1 MTPRSGSQAVERA
14 IAVLACFDGG
24 DTELGLGSLAAR
36 TGLPVS
42 TTHRI
47 VQALVRGRMLE
58 RVPGGDGYRVGP
70 GLFSLAVPPLMRLGV
85 ERWAPDL
92 YALAAD
98 IDLAASLGVARS
110 GEVLSVFSARP
121 PSGGCDGQIPPAG
134 EGIDDSVMGRAILA
148 FGPARPRSP
157 ALAAELELVRRRGYA
172 AEVRNERSSVLALAL
187 AVPVFGSDRRPWGA
201 VGVQAG
207 RRRLT
212 DRAVGDVVSAMQL
225 AAARIGRRVP
235 PVSAENYSG

>member
-1 MTPRSGSQAVERA
+1 
-14 IAVLACFDGG
+14 
-24 DTELGLGSLAAR
+24 
-36 TGLPVS
+36 
-42 TTHRI
+42 
-47 VQALVRGRMLE
+47 
-58 RVPGGDGYRVGP
+58 
-70 GLFSLAVPPLMRLGV
+70 
-85 ERWAPDL
+85 
-92 YALAAD
+92 
-98 IDLAASLGVARS
+98 
-110 GEVLSVFSARP
+110 
-121 PSGGCDGQIPPAG
+121 
-134 EGIDDSVMGRAILA
+134 RAILA

-172 AEVRNERSSVLALAL
+172 VEVRNERSSVLAL

-212 DRAVGDVVSAMQL
+212 DRAVGDVVSAMQR

>member
-42 TTHRI
+42 TAHRI
-47 VQALVRGRMLE
+47 AQALVRGRMLE
-58 RVPGGDGYRVGP
+58 RVPGRDGYRVGP

-85 ERWAPDL
+85 DHWAPDL
-92 YALAAD
+92 YALAAE
-98 IDLAASLGVARS
+98 IDLTASLGVARG

-157 ALAAELELVRRRGYA
+157 ALSAELELVRRRGYA
-172 AEVRNERSSVLALAL
+172 VELRNERSSILAL
-187 AVPVFGSDRRPWGA
+187 AVPVFGTDRRPWGA
-201 VGVQAG
+201 VGVQG
-207 RRRLT
+207 GHRRLT
-212 DRAVGDVVSAMQL
+212 DRAVGDVVPAMQRS
-225 AAARIGRRVP
+225 AARIGRRVP
-235 PVSAENYSG
+235 RPASAENYSG

>member
-14 IAVLACFDGG
+14 IAVLACFGG
-24 DTELGLGSLAAR
+24 GEAEIGVSSLAVR

-42 TTHRI
+42 TAHRI
-47 VQALVRGRMLE
+47 AQALVRGRMLE
-58 RVPGGDGYRVGP
+58 RVPGGEGYRVGP

-85 ERWAPDL
+85 DHWAPDL

-110 GEVLSVFSARP
+110 GEVLSLFSARP
-121 PSGGCDGQIPPAG
+121 PDGCCDTQIPRSS
-134 EGIDDSVMGRAILA
+134 ESIDDSVMGRAILA
-148 FGPARPRSP
+148 FGPAQPRPP

-172 AEVRNERSSVLALAL
+172 LEFRSERSSVLALA
-187 AVPVFGSDRRPWGA
+187 VPVFGTDRRPWGA

-212 DRAVGDVVSAMQL
+212 DRAVGEVVPAMQR
-225 AAARIGRRVP
+225 AAARIGRRLP
-235 PVSAENYSG
+235 PASSVEKYSG

>member
-92 YALAAD
+92 YALAAE
-98 IDLAASLGVARS
+98 IDLTASLGVARG

-157 ALAAELELVRRRGYA
+157 ALSAELELVRRRGYA
-172 AEVRNERSSVLALAL
+172 VELRNERSSILAL
-187 AVPVFGSDRRPWGA
+187 AVPVFGTDRRPWGA
-201 VGVQAG
+201 VGVQG
-207 RRRLT
+207 GHRRLT
-212 DRAVGDVVSAMQL
+212 DRAVGDVVPAMQR

-235 PVSAENYSG
+235 RPAGAENYSG